1 MFRQILRQ
9 SVTSITLIISYNM
22 GTRALPDIHALTP
35 WVCGPRGGGVLVAY
49 IRQRT
54 HAHVITTYYIH
65 H

>member
-1 MFRQILRQ
+1 MFRQILRL
-9 SVTSITLIISYNM
+9 SATSITLIISYNM
-22 GTRALPDIHALTP
+22 GTCALPDIHALTP
-35 WVCGPRGGGVLVAY
+35 RVCGPRGGVLVAY